1 MKSLRKLTILG
12 IAVFASVFL
21 ATCTL
26 QETERPPDEV
36 TVQLKWTHQSQFAG
50 FYVADMNG
58 YYTEEGIAVTFIE
71 GGPTIDTHTAVL
83 NGTTQ
88 FGVTGA
94 DRIIVGRAQGNPLRA
109 VAVIYRRSPSVYVAA
124 ADSGI
129 SRPED
134 FVGQNIL
141 AAINAHPVL
150 HAMMSRV
157 GVERDQ
163 YTVVTVPYDPDLFTS
178 GETSVWAVYLTGS
191 IRILQ
196 NAGYELNIIYPQDYG
211 IHFYA
216 DTIFASDDFLGENP
230 ELVARFLRATLRG
243 WQWAI
248 ENPEEAGA
256 LPVTYN
262 PELDLEEQIA
272 QMEASVPLIHTG
284 QDHIGW
290 MRAEVWEGMHDTLLE
305 QGMIDGPIALDEI
318 YTLQFLEE
326 IYEN

>member
-1 MKSLRKLTILG
+1 MNCNATA
-12 IAVFASVFL
+12 AVAL
-21 ATCTL
+21 
-26 QETERPPDEV
+26 
-36 TVQLKWTHQSQFAG
+36 FAG
-50 FYVADMNG
+50 FYFADTNG
-58 YYTEEGIAVTFIE
+58 YYAEEGIAVTFIE
-71 GGPTIDTHTAVL
+71 GGPTVDTQAIVL
-83 NGTTQ
+83 EGAAQ
-88 FGVTGA
+88 FGVAAA
-94 DRIIVGRAQGNPLRA
+94 DELILGRAQGKPVRA
-109 VAVIYRRSPSVYVAA
+109 IAVIYRRSPSVFVTA

-134 FVGQNIL
+134 FIGQNIL
-141 AAINAHPVL
+141 AAVNALPTL

-157 GVERDQ
+157 GVDRDQ
-163 YTVVTVPYDPDLFTS
+163 YTVVTIPYDPDLFTS

-196 NAGYELNIIYPQDYG
+196 NTGHELNIIYPQDYG

-216 DTIFASDDFLGENP
+216 DTIFATDDFLEENP
-230 ELVARFLRATLRG
+230 ELVTRFLRATLRG

-290 MRAEVWEGMHDTLLE
+290 MRDEVWEGMHDTLLE
-305 QGMIDGPIALDEI
+305 QGMIDGPIALDEV
-318 YTLQFLEE
+318 YTQRFLEE
-326 IYEN
+326 IYED